1 MLVAF
6 WFIRRDGLTR
16 DVCTRLVAPS
26 GASPWLWVVAVFLLP
41 ASFLVA
47 TVISIPFGYDI
58 SQFHAHWLTWGS
70 DRRGERR
77 SQDRVAVGVPS
88 VHGRLRHPERADT
101 VSTVAAAGPP
111 SRRRPS
117 AAS

>member
-16 DVCTRLVAPS
+16 DVGTRLVAPS

-41 ASFLVA
+41 ASLLVA
-47 TVISIPFGYDI
+47 TAISIPFGYDI

-70 DRRGERR
+70 DRCGERR
-77 SQDRVAVGVPS
+77 LQDRVAVGVPP

-101 VSTVAAAGPP
+101 ASTVTAAGPP